1 MSEHD
6 MDEHDMSK
14 HNKKTLNSEE
24 TFYVCN
30 SKYVAKIEWNKESN
44 PSEDN
49 LYVGTLVSELRNY
62 GNLAPI
68 RDSIYFH
75 GRDYNEVIEMFYQ
88 ACNNYEGIKYGYHS
102 K

>member
-1 MSEHD
+1 MSEHN
-6 MDEHDMSK
+6 MNEHDMSK
-14 HNKKTLNSEE
+14 HNMTEYDKE

-30 SKYVAKIEWNKESN
+30 SKYVAKIEWHE
-44 PSEDN
+44 EDN

-68 RDSIYFH
+68 RDSVYFH

-88 ACNNYEGIKYGYHS
+88 ACDNYERFKDIKND
-102 K
+102 

>member
-1 MSEHD
+1 MSKYNINEHD
-6 MDEHDMSK
+6 KETPN
-14 HNKKTLNSEE
+14 NKEY
-24 TFYVCN
+24 FYVCN
-30 SKYVAKIEWNKESN
+30 SKYVAKIEWNK
-44 PSEDN
+44 EDN

-88 ACNNYEGIKYGYHS
+88 TCDNYEGVKNIKND
-102 K
+102 

>member
-6 MDEHDMSK
+6 MSE

-30 SKYVAKIEWNKESN
+30 SKYVAKIEWHE
-44 PSEDN
+44 EDN

-68 RDSIYFH
+68 RDSVYFH
-75 GRDYNEVIEMFYQ
+75 GKDYNEVIEMFYQ
-88 ACNNYEGIKYGYHS
+88 ACDNYEGFKKS
-102 K
+102 CDVKE

>member
-1 MSEHD
+1 
-6 MDEHDMSK
+6 MSK
-14 HNKKTLNSEE
+14 HDMNAHNNKEI
-24 TFYVCN
+24 FYVCN
-30 SKYVAKIEWNKESN
+30 SKYVAKIEWNE
-44 PSEDN
+44 EDN

-68 RDSIYFH
+68 RDSVNFH

-88 ACNNYEGIKYGYHS
+88 ACDNYEGIKYGCHS

>member
-1 MSEHD
+1 MSKYDMSEHD
-6 MDEHDMSK
+6 KERPSDKEFFYIYN
-14 HNKKTLNSEE
+14 NK
-24 TFYVCN
+24 YI
-30 SKYVAKIEWNKESN
+30 AKIEWNE
-44 PSEDN
+44 EDN

-68 RDSIYFH
+68 RDSINFH

-88 ACNNYEGIKYGYHS
+88 ACDNYEGIKYGYHS